1 MVINPCSEKYL
12 NDNLNKSL
20 SPKKKHF
27 NYFNQKTENLNTINK
42 DKKDFKNKDY
52 LKWNKNI
59 KSNKKE
65 NNGNNIKKYCKEL
78 KINICSSILNQ
89 GKQGYNSGDFTL
101 PLVSQ
106 LKTDKK

>member
-1 MVINPCSEKYL
+1 MKNE
-12 NDNLNKSL
+12 NLNKSI
-20 SPKKKHF
+20 SPKKKHI
-27 NYFNQKTENLNTINK
+27 NYFNQKTENLNNINK
-42 DKKDFKNKDY
+42 DKKEFKNNEY

-65 NNGNNIKKYCKEL
+65 KENNIKKYCKEL
-78 KINICSSILNQ
+78 KINICSSIVKQ
-89 GKQGYNSGDFTL
+89 SKQGYNSGDFTL